1 MEPGSWEP
9 QRTCLHQPNGPWVD
23 GNWELSSQPVVAF
36 HSRQP
41 GEPDRIHKVH
51 SAATTGPIRTGS
63 AGPDVVH
70 LPILA
75 IPTTTSKPTVSPFP
89 PGREIR
95 PRGRQTVT
103 SFLRV
108 HSPIQ
113 DLQSRPF
120 IRNAS

>member
-9 QRTCLHQPNGPWVD
+9 QRICLHQLNGPWAD

-63 AGPDVVH
+63 AGPDAVH
-70 LPILA
+70 LPIPA
-75 IPTTTSKPTVSPFP
+75 IRTITSRPTASLFPLGRETRP
-89 PGREIR
+89 PGR
-95 PRGRQTVT
+95 QTAT
-103 SFLRV
+103 S
-108 HSPIQ
+108 
-113 DLQSRPF
+113 
-120 IRNAS
+120 